1 MTDTLSDNPSAD
13 SATRFFF
20 DDCDVRG
27 EMVTLNSTVTEALL
41 HQDLPSEAKS
51 LLAEFLSAAALLAGI
66 LKFKGI
72 LTLQI
77 RGDGLVPLI
86 VAESNHERHLRG
98 VAKLAKDDTGETID
112 SAQLKGKNLR
122 ELVGNGVLTL
132 TIDPEQGQR
141 YQGIV
146 PLEGNTIAECLS
158 HYFSQSEQ
166 LPTRLWLHG
175 SEEAAGGFFLQALP
189 ASQLHDDG
197 QKRRDDWQ
205 TLETLAGTLTEQES
219 LSLEHDVQLMRLFH
233 EFSLRIAG
241 NVPVKFECTCS
252 QERSENAVAA
262 IGHVDAYALLK
273 EQNTIN
279 IDCQFCGQHYE
290 LGADDL
296 DRIFGQNNVIH

>member
-1 MTDTLSDNPSAD
+1 MTQTPDNPSAD

-27 EMVTLNSTVTEALL
+27 EMVTLNSTVTEAVR
-41 HQDLPSEAKS
+41 HQKLPSEAKL

-77 RGDGLVPLI
+77 RGDGLIPLI
-86 VAESNHERHLRG
+86 MAESNHERHLRG
-98 VAKLAKDDTGETID
+98 VAKLATDDSGAEIN
-112 SAQLKGKNLR
+112 SAELAGKTLR

-146 PLEGNTIAECLS
+146 PLEGNTIAECLT
-158 HYFSQSEQ
+158 HYFCQSEQ
-166 LPTRLWLHG
+166 LPTRLWLYG
-175 SEEAAGGFFLQALP
+175 SGSGAGGFFLQALP
-189 ASQLHDDG
+189 ASDHSDDG
-197 QKRRDDWQ
+197 QKRREDWR
-205 TLETLAGTLTEQES
+205 TLETLADTLTTQES
-219 LSLEHDVQLMRLFH
+219 LTLEHDVQLMRLFH
-233 EFSLRIAG
+233 EFSLRIASHT
-241 NVPVKFECTCS
+241 PVRFECTCS

-273 EQNTIN
+273 EQQTIN
-279 IDCQFCGQHYE
+279 IDCQFCGQHYA
-290 LGADDL
+290 LNAGDL
-296 DRIFGQNNVIH
+296 DRIFGQNNTLH